1 MENQTINVMFIWT
14 GVPSY
19 MLACW
24 RELKSRSGVNVKLLL
39 EIPRADEQ
47 FAEKQCE
54 GMDCLFFYKGESVDK
69 ASAQKCVID
78 FKPDLLVIVG
88 WRAKISRFVA
98 TDRCFVNISKLL
110 AFDMIFEWRFRK
122 LFAPLVLHS
131 YLKHFKGAFV
141 PGDRTAFYAKF
152 LGFKSSQIHHG
163 LFSIDTQRF
172 YESARKRQSLA
183 GYPRS
188 FVFVGRYAREKRLD
202 ILVEAYKRYRAKVES
217 PWSLNCYGAG
227 TEGSVLEGV
236 AGVLDCGYAEP
247 SAMVGVYAK
256 NGAFV
261 LTSEYDPWPLVIAE
275 ACATGLPVVCTEAC
289 GSHADLVRS
298 YFNGVVCG
306 TNDAESIAAGML
318 WVHRNEERISEI
330 GRRGMA
336 LVEPYSKEQ
345 WTENFLQVCRK
356 YI

>member
-1 MENQTINVMFIWT
+1 MNILFIWT
-14 GVPSY
+14 GIPSY
-19 MLACW
+19 MLDCW
-24 RELKSRSGVNVKLLL
+24 RELASRPGINIKLFL
-39 EIPRADEQ
+39 EINRADEQ
-47 FAEKQCE
+47 FAEKQSQ
-54 GMDCLFFYKGESVDK
+54 GLDCSFVYKGEPVNKDQVWQS
-69 ASAQKCVID
+69 IRE
-78 FKPDLLVIVG
+78 FNPGLLVIVG
-88 WRAKISRFVA
+88 WRAKISRFAA
-98 TDRCFVNISKLL
+98 TDGAFDKIPKLL

-122 LFAPLVLHS
+122 LLAPLVLRP
-131 YLKHFKGAFV
+131 YLKRFQGAFV

-152 LGFKSSQIHHG
+152 LGFKSSNIHHG
-163 LFSIDTQRF
+163 LFSVDTQKFR
-172 YESARKRQSLA
+172 AAVQKRNA
-183 GYPRS
+183 GKDYPRS

-202 ILVEAYKRYRAKVES
+202 VLVAAYKLYRVKVDR

-247 SAMVGVYAK
+247 SGMVGVYAK

-275 ACATGLPVVCTEAC
+275 AVASGLPVVCTEAC

-298 YFNGVVCG
+298 YYNGVVCG

-318 WVHRNEERISEI
+318 WVHRNEERIFEI
-330 GRRGMA
+330 GQRGIA

-345 WTENFLQVCRK
+345 WTEKFSAIAER
-356 YI
+356 YG